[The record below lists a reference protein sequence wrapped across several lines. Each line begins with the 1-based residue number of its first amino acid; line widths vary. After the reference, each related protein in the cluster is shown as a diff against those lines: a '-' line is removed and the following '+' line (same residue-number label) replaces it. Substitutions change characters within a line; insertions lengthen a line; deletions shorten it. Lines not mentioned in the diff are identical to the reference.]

1 MFRFA
6 TGVNAH
12 PDNAA
17 LLLLTLVRGARSI
30 YVACEEPVPPETVQT
45 ALGAL
50 TDALAQNASSAELV
64 PLLAT
69 AVEALNVYFE
79 APVEIDLV
87 VCRKG
92 NGPALVFGPAETGA
106 ATAAATTAAAGTD
119 ATQH

>member
-6 TGVNAH
+6 PGVYAH

-30 YVACEEPVPPETVQT
+30 YVACEAPEPPETVQT
-45 ALGAL
+45 AMGAL
-50 TDALAQNASSAELV
+50 TDALARNASSAQLV
-64 PLLAT
+64 PLLA
-69 AVEALNVYFE
+69 AAIEALNAYFE
-79 APVEIDLV
+79 APVDIDLV

-106 ATAAATTAAAGTD
+106 AATATAAAGTE